1 MEKGKAPVFTMW
13 IIVLIVGAAL
23 YKQIDFKGMT
33 VEKPALSVLYA
44 VTFIFAVG
52 VLIRH
57 YTTKTEK

>member
-13 IIVLIVGAAL
+13 IVTIIVGAAL
-23 YKQIDFKGMT
+23 YKQIDFKTFT
-33 VEKPALSVLYA
+33 VEKQALSALYA

-57 YTTKTEK
+57 YTRKTEK